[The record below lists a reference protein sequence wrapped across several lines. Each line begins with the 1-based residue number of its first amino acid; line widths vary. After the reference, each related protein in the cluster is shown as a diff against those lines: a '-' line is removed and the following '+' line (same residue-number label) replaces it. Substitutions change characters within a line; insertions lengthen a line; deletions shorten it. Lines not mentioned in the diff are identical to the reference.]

1 VDWVWC
7 EGLSGSCYETV
18 TGVKPPYRTRSQSR
32 ISSLAT
38 IARRIADDR
47 AEGARSVVVFGC
59 AGAGDAARLPA
70 ARIHDEGERDD
81 DRFDQVYDDRFVS
94 AFPAVEAG
102 HRQQT
107 DELAHE
113 HRGVVVQD
121 ELLVVGAGGRGH
133 DRGDDQK
140 ARPRDGS

>member
-1 VDWVWC
+1 M
-7 EGLSGSCYETV
+7 
-18 TGVKPPYRTRSQSR
+18 
-32 ISSLAT
+32 
-38 IARRIADDR
+38 DDR
-47 AEGARSVVVFGC
+47 ALKAPGQWSYSVARALAIPRGF
-59 AGAGDAARLPA
+59 PA
-70 ARIHDEGERDD
+70 AEIPDQGERDD
-81 DRFDQVYDDRFVS
+81 DRSDQVYDDRFVS

-113 HRGVVVQD
+113 HRGGVVQD